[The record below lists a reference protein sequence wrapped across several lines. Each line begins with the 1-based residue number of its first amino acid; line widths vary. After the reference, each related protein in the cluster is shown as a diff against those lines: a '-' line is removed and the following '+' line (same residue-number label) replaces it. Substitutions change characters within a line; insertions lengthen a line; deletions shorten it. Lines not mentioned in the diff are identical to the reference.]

1 MGGIKS
7 KFRKTNYVSENINY
21 YSIPWGVNTTN
32 VPLSCSN
39 DAQYYPFG
47 QNLNEGIPPANF
59 QQIGAPYP
67 QESLYNGVNC
77 IENGLGLGLGFLQ
90 HPQMSEYYP
99 MIPAQQNYVDINYGP
114 QSVQGVPPSM
124 PLQFNSGTFLPPS
137 FQSNY
142 NQGIETHQPFVPP
155 LEQFIQE
162 YNYASQMI
170 QPGQQPLNY
179 SSQTVYPGHQPSNY
193 SSQTIY
199 PDHQLSNYS
208 SQIIQPGQQSLNY
221 SSQTVYPGQQL
232 LNYSSQTL
240 YPSHQP
246 SNYSSQTI
254 YPSQRP
260 SNYSSQTIYPSQRPS
275 NYPSQKIYHSQQPSM
290 TLAAVYPS
298 KQRSNISHQTQ
309 NSTAQSYNTHYY
321 PKTVTL
327 QTTRHYSNANPV
339 SSNNNV
345 EYDTFTSLSGFS
357 HYAGGV

>member
-32 VPLSCSN
+32 VPLSCGN
-39 DAQYYPFG
+39 DVQYYPFG

-67 QESLYNGVNC
+67 QESFYNGVNY
-77 IENGLGLGLGFLQ
+77 IENGLGLGLDFLQ
-90 HPQMSEYYP
+90 HPQISEYYP

-114 QSVQGVPPSM
+114 QSVQGVPPSV
-124 PLQFNSGTFLPPS
+124 PLQFNSGNFLPPS

-142 NQGIETHQPFVPP
+142 NQGFGTLQPFVPP

-162 YNYASQMI
+162 YNYASQII

-199 PDHQLSNYS
+199 PDQQSSYYS
-208 SQIIQPGQQSLNY
+208 SQIVQPGQQSLNY
-221 SSQTVYPGQQL
+221 SSQTVYPSYQAS
-232 LNYSSQTL
+232 NYPPQTIYHSQ
-240 YPSHQP
+240 QP

-254 YPSQRP
+254 YPR
-260 SNYSSQTIYPSQRPS
+260 QRPS
-275 NYPSQKIYHSQQPSM
+275 NYPSQTIYHGQQPTM
-290 TLAAVYPS
+290 TLAVHPT
-298 KQRSNISHQTQ
+298 KQRSNMSHQTQ

-345 EYDTFTSLSGFS
+345 EYDNSFTSLSGFS